1 MKLVELFLTLE
12 KVWFQNQ
19 RAKIKKLSK
28 RQRGKFFALFR
39 ISRVIELEERWSEV
53 YPPRNQGVFFQKEMF
68 IPGESAWPNPGNT
81 DF

>member
-12 KVWFQNQ
+12 KCGFKTNGRKSRNFQ
-19 RAKIKKLSK
+19 SD
-28 RQRGKFFALFR
+28 RGVSFLALFC